1 MKKIKEIILLLFVII
16 VSLNFPVLAEETD
29 NLEVAL
35 NTVKE
40 STYFR
45 DYENSINSMDIL
57 RESETESGIRY
68 TVRFLLDEESEEHTL
83 IFVLNDNFNIIEAL
97 EIEFL
102 EDRMIAVD
110 LQKNYVNE
118 VSLPNSSRVMVRECA
133 EYSCAKWSYI
143 SYSRDNACSFIV
155 GQNCSLALLLGKPI
169 AYVLCKA
176 GVFVACNFSIGKVC
190 KEYNYRWVLCPM

>member
-102 EDRMIAVD
+102 DDRMIAVD
-110 LQKNYVNE
+110 LQKN
-118 VSLPNSSRVMVRECA
+118 L
-133 EYSCAKWSYI
+133 
-143 SYSRDNACSFIV
+143 
-155 GQNCSLALLLGKPI
+155 
-169 AYVLCKA
+169 
-176 GVFVACNFSIGKVC
+176 
-190 KEYNYRWVLCPM
+190 

>member
-110 LQKNYVNE
+110 LQKNFVKRPKKTCQ
-118 VSLPNSSRVMVRECA
+118 SVR
-133 EYSCAKWSYI
+133 
-143 SYSRDNACSFIV
+143 
-155 GQNCSLALLLGKPI
+155 
-169 AYVLCKA
+169 
-176 GVFVACNFSIGKVC
+176 FSISCTSCPGGGIGRHTIL
-190 KEYNYRWVLCPM
+190 RW